1 MRIAIL
7 LEKESLKVDLM
18 FILNIITGI
27 RENKNDINVSDLG
40 WSADQ
45 FSMLR
50 LFLVSHIWRALL

>member
-50 LFLVSHIWRALL
+50 LFLVSHI

>member
-7 LEKESLKVDLM
+7 LEKESRKVDLM

-27 RENKNDINVSDLG
+27 RENKNDVNVSDLG

-45 FSMLR
+45 FSMLL
-50 LFLVSHIWRALL
+50 LFLVSHILRALL